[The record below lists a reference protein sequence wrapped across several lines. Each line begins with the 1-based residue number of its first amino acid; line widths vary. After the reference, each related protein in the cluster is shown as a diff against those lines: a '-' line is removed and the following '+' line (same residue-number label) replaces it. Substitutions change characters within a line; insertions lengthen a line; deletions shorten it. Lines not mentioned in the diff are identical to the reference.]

1 MQEQI
6 KVIEERIKQRAII
19 FSSLLRG
26 ILIAKPNSTQNEQQ
40 KLIQGG
46 EQMKYQGIS
55 VIKHKTCNTWYA
67 RYRMNGKQFYVCA
80 KTQKECYNK
89 LKIALKQKRQQELKT
104 IHEPQQGNQ
113 ITFIEWYNKWLELYK
128 QDVKQTTK
136 IQYEVCIKHLQEI
149 LNKPLNK
156 ITGINFIEQLNKI
169 SGERMKQKV
178 YELANSVFE
187 KAVANDIIN
196 KNPLVNVDKPKHKR
210 INGKALTSEDEK
222 QFEKIL
228 IANNADIFLICLYQG
243 LRRSEALALT
253 GKDIDLKNKLLTIN
267 KSLNQNNKI
276 DTTKNI
282 YSNRVMPI
290 FDKAIPILK
299 KYAEIQ
305 TRIFPYTQK
314 SCEKLFNELISQL
327 NNTYKIHSL
336 RHTFITRC
344 QECNIPLHIIQ
355 KWVGHSIGSNVTSQ
369 VYTHTRELAELEN
382 IDKINNYK

>member
-1 MQEQI
+1 
-6 KVIEERIKQRAII
+6 
-19 FSSLLRG
+19 
-26 ILIAKPNSTQNEQQ
+26 
-40 KLIQGG
+40 
-46 EQMKYQGIS
+46 MKFQGIT
-55 VIKHKTCNTWYA
+55 IMKHTTCNTWYA
-67 RYRMNGKQFYVCA
+67 RYRKDRKQFYVSA

-89 LKIALKQKRQQELKT
+89 LKIALKQKKEQELKAT
-104 IHEPQQGNQ
+104 QEPQQTCQ

-149 LNKPLNK
+149 INKPLDK

-169 SGERMKQKV
+169 TGERMKQKV
-178 YELANSVFE
+178 YELANSVLE
-187 KAVANDIIN
+187 KAVANDIII

-228 IANNADIFLICLYQG
+228 KENNADIFLICLYQG
-243 LRRSEALALT
+243 LRRSEALAIM
-253 GKDIDLKNKLLTIN
+253 GKDINIKNKLLTIN

-290 FDKAIPILK
+290 FEKTLPILE
-299 KYAEIQ
+299 KYANIQ
-305 TRIFPYTQK
+305 GRIFAYTQK
-314 SCEKLFNELISQL
+314 ACEKFFNELISRL

-355 KWVGHSIGSNVTSQ
+355 KWVGHSVGSNVTSQ
-369 VYTHTRELAELEN
+369 IYTHTRELAELEN
-382 IDKINNYK
+382 IEKLNNYK